1 MQPPHGGGGSLR
13 LFGRS
18 RGRRATGVG
27 PQRHEPAIKDPS
39 AAGLVVTGFPQTFDT
54 MTDFLADILADPT
67 VSAVASAFGI
77 ALIALWLAAAWWAYS
92 DAARRTESSFAA
104 FFAAGWVVVSSPL
117 LLPFSLAVYGFARPP
132 VTAAEHRSRALVAE
146 LGATAT
152 LGPACTSCGAL
163 VDSSWLRC
171 PECATWLAAP
181 CMGCGEWSD
190 PRLEI
195 CPWCGREGHDAP
207 AVENL
212 TPLAASLPRSRRART
227 AARAAASGP
236 RANRQGNRRVG
247 VIADARHAGA
257 RGRG

>member
-1 MQPPHGGGGSLR
+1 
-13 LFGRS
+13 
-18 RGRRATGVG
+18 
-27 PQRHEPAIKDPS
+27 
-39 AAGLVVTGFPQTFDT
+39 
-54 MTDFLADILADPT
+54 MTDFLAQILADPT
-67 VSAVASAFGI
+67 VSAVGGALAI
-77 ALIALWLAAAWWAYS
+77 ALVALWLAAAWWAYS

-132 VTAAEHRSRALVAE
+132 VTAAEQRARALVNE
-146 LGATAT
+146 LGATT
-152 LGPACTSCGAL
+152 MSGPACAGCGAL

-190 PRLEI
+190 PQLEI

-207 AVENL
+207 AVES
-212 TPLAASLPRSRRART
+212 LAPVASSIARSRRART
-227 AARAAASGP
+227 AWRAAGPGPRAHRQGHRRAAAMP
-236 RANRQGNRRVG
+236 
-247 VIADARHAGA
+247 DARPAPV